1 MPGVAMEA
9 RARRESL
16 HIRDLT
22 AHTDAIT
29 TAISRRFSLLI
40 YHFWPA

>member
-9 RARRESL
+9 RARCESS